1 MATYRP
7 VDQVKVDVVDTE
19 VLQSGVEALLNALVG
34 GVREL
39 TRDLPEKKPVQKP
52 AESNSNQ

>member
-1 MATYRP
+1 M
-7 VDQVKVDVVDTE
+7 DQVKVNVVDTE

-34 GVREL
+34 GIREL
-39 TRDLPEKKPVQKP
+39 TRDLPKTRKPVQKP